1 MLKKAVFMTNAVGNI
16 ASVYPEDIQTR
27 LRAQVELLPGIV
39 TENDLGARR
48 DELKEVEVLFSTWG
62 MLSLTEEQIKEY
74 LPKLQYVF
82 YAAGSVQYF
91 ARPFLNLGIKVYSA
105 WAANA
110 VPVAEYAV
118 AQIVL
123 AGKGFFQSARR
134 YYMKDRAA
142 AAAFTAGQ
150 PCNYGIRVGLIGAGM
165 IGKMV
170 AERLQ
175 VYEYEVL
182 VYDPFVSDETLAAL
196 GARRAELK
204 EIFSTCQIISN
215 HVANLPSTVGMINA
229 ELLHSMLPN
238 VTFINTGRGA
248 QVDENALIQAM
259 IDEPDR
265 TAVLDVTFPE
275 PPVEGSPLLTLPN
288 IFMTPH
294 IAGSL
299 GNEVARMGK
308 YMAIECEKMLA
319 GQPTQY
325 EVSLKMLETMA

>member
-1 MLKKAVFMTNAVGNI
+1 MLKKAVFMTNGVHNI
-16 ASVYPEDIQTR
+16 PTVYPEDIQNR
-27 LRAQVELLPGIV
+27 LHAQVDLLPGVI
-39 TENDLGARR
+39 TENDLEPRKE
-48 DELKEVEVLFSTWG
+48 ELKEVEIIFSTWG
-62 MLSLTEEQIKEY
+62 MLTLTEEEIETY
-74 LPKLQYVF
+74 FPRLQYVF
-82 YAAGSVQYF
+82 YAAGSVQFF
-91 ARPFLNLGIKVYSA
+91 ARPFLNKGIRVFSA

-123 AGKGFFQSARR
+123 AGKGFYQSARR

-142 AAAFTAGQ
+142 AAAFTDGQ

-165 IGKMV
+165 IGRMV

-175 VYEYEVL
+175 GYEYEVL
-182 VYDPFVSDETLAAL
+182 VYDPFVGDETLAKL
-196 GARRAELK
+196 GAKRASLQ

-238 VTFINTGRGA
+238 ATFINTGRGA
-248 QVDENALIQAM
+248 QVDEDALIREM
-259 IDEPDR
+259 IACSDR

-275 PPVEGSPLLTLPN
+275 PPVDGSPLLTLPN

-299 GNEVARMGK
+299 GKEVARMGK
-308 YMAIECEKMLA
+308 YMAIECEKTLA

>member
-1 MLKKAVFMTNAVGNI
+1 MLKKAVFMTNGVHNI
-16 ASVYPEDIQTR
+16 PTVYPEDIQNR
-27 LRAQVELLPGIV
+27 LRAQVDLLPGVV
-39 TENDLGARR
+39 TENDLEARK
-48 DELKEVEVLFSTWG
+48 DELSQVEILFSTWG
-62 MLSLTEEQIKEY
+62 MLPLTEDMIETY

-91 ARPFLNLGIKVYSA
+91 ARPFLNKGIKVYSA

-123 AGKGFFQSARR
+123 AGKGFYQAARR

-142 AAAFTAGQ
+142 ASAFTAGQ

-165 IGKMV
+165 IGRMV

-175 VYEYEVL
+175 DYEYEVL
-182 VYDPFVSDETLAAL
+182 VYDPFVSDETLASL
-196 GARRAELK
+196 GAKRASLE

-238 VTFINTGRGA
+238 ATFINTGRGA
-248 QVDENALIQAM
+248 QVDEDALIREMTAC
-259 IDEPDR
+259 PDR
-265 TAVLDVTFPE
+265 TAILAVTFPE

-294 IAGSL
+294 IAGSM
-299 GNEVARMGK
+299 GKEVARMGK
-308 YMAIECEKMLA
+308 YMLIECEKVLA
-319 GQPTQY
+319 NQPTQY

>member
-1 MLKKAVFMTNAVGNI
+1 MLKKAVFATNTVHNI
-16 ASVYPEDIQTR
+16 SRVYPEDIQNC
-27 LRAQVELLPGIV
+27 LRAQVELLPGVV
-39 TENDLGARR
+39 TEDDLEARKE
-48 DELKEVEVLFSTWG
+48 ELREVEIIFSTWG
-62 MLSLTEEQIKEY
+62 MLTLTEEQIEKY

-82 YAAGSVQYF
+82 YAAGSVQFF
-91 ARPFLNLGIKVYSA
+91 ARPFLHKGIRVFSA

-123 AGKGFFQSARR
+123 AGKGFYQSARR
-134 YYMKDRAA
+134 YYLKDRAA
-142 AAAFTAGQ
+142 AFSFTEGQ

-165 IGKMV
+165 IGRMV

-175 VYEYEVL
+175 DYEYEVL
-182 VYDPFVSDETLAAL
+182 VYDPFVSNETLEAV
-196 GARRAELK
+196 GAKRASLE

-229 ELLHSMLPN
+229 KLLHSMLPN
-238 VTFINTGRGA
+238 ATFINTGRGA
-248 QVDENALIQAM
+248 QVDEDALIREM
-259 IDEPDR
+259 IACPDR

-275 PPVEGSPLLTLPN
+275 PPEEGSPLLTLPN

-294 IAGSL
+294 IAGSM
-299 GNEVARMGK
+299 GKEVARMGK
-308 YMAIECEKMLA
+308 YMAVECEKALA
-319 GQPTQY
+319 GQSVQY